1 MATTQCFREKKE
13 RGELILMI
21 NIKREEGF
29 ACVLCGFAVSASATI
44 PVISL

>member
-1 MATTQCFREKKE
+1 MANDSVFKGEEGE
-13 RGELILMI
+13 RGADII

-29 ACVLCGFAVSASATI
+29 VCGFAVSASATI